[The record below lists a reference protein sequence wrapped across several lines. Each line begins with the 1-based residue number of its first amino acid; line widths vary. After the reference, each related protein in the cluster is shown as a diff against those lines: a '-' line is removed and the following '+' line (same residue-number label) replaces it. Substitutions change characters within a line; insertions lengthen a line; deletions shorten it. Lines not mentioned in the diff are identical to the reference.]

1 MPIDNG
7 TWQARVGIF
16 FALKP
21 ALKWKSKTREFSSL
35 QNPVAIFLPY
45 VNFLLR

>member
-21 ALKWKSKTREFSSL
+21 VLKWKSKTRVF
-35 QNPVAIFLPY
+35 PFFLKKSA
-45 VNFLLR
+45 NKE